1 MGEDTQV
8 FVGIDVAKLRNAVAI
23 AESGRDGEVRYFGE
37 VDASESSM
45 RQLIKKF
52 AARHYKLS
60 FCYEAGPTG
69 YRLHRLIT
77 EMGHTCIVV
86 APSLIP
92 KKPSDR
98 IKTNRRDAISL
109 ARLLR
114 AGELTAVWVPDTA
127 HEALR
132 SLSRART
139 AAVKDVGIKKRQ
151 VSSFLLRHHRVFPRP
166 STWGAKYRLWL
177 QEQSFDHPAD
187 HIVLQESIE
196 AVRVAEER
204 VSRIDQA
211 IEDFLPTWSLAPVVC
226 ALQALRGIDLVTAV
240 NFVVEVGDI
249 RRFENP
255 RKLMGYLGLV
265 PTERSS
271 GDNVRRGSITKMGN
285 ARIRQLL
292 IESAWTYRHP
302 PRLSRAKRD
311 LFEKAPEKVREIAV
325 KAQNRLTR
333 RYRLLSARGVKST
346 VICTA
351 IARELTGFMW
361 AAAREAMPA

>member
-1 MGEDTQV
+1 MGEDTTV
-8 FVGIDVAKLRNAVAI
+8 FVGIDVAKLRNAIAI
-23 AESGRDGEVRYFGE
+23 AEPGRDGEIRYFGE
-37 VDASESSM
+37 ADASEVSM
-45 RQLIKKF
+45 RQLIKKL
-52 AARHYKLS
+52 AARHGRLNV
-60 FCYEAGPTG
+60 CYEAGPTG

-92 KKPSDR
+92 KKASDR

-127 HEALR
+127 HEAIR
-132 SLSRART
+132 NLSRART

-151 VSSFLLRHHRVFPRP
+151 VSSFLLRHHRIFQRP
-166 STWGAKYRLWL
+166 TAWGFKYRRWL

-187 HIVLQESIE
+187 HLVLQEAIE
-196 AVRVAEER
+196 AVRFAEER
-204 VSRIDQA
+204 VSRLNQA
-211 IEDFLPTWSLAPVVC
+211 IEEFLPTWSLAPVVF
-226 ALQALRGIDLVTAV
+226 ALQSLRGIDLVTAV

-265 PTERSS
+265 PGERST
-271 GDNVRRGSITKMGN
+271 GDTVRRGSITKMGN

-292 IESAWTYRHP
+292 VESAWTYRHP
-302 PRLSRAKRD
+302 ARLSNRKRP
-311 LFEKAPEKVREIAV
+311 LFERAPEKVREIAM
-325 KAQNRLTR
+325 KAQTRLTR
-333 RYRLLSARGVKST
+333 RYRALSARGVKST

-351 IARELTGFMW
+351 IARELAGFMW
-361 AAAREAMPA
+361 AVAHEATPA